1 LFYPAAMRLHT
12 AHNPDQL
19 GFKTI
24 LACARPNLRQKK
36 TNKTGRL
43 IISR

>member
-36 TNKTGRL
+36 KTGRL